1 MAIFSHN
8 KEYMMITLNLS
19 LAEVNVILNALG
31 RASYVEVAPVI
42 EVIKSQ
48 AAPQLKQQ
56 NNNDVD

>member
-1 MAIFSHN
+1 MVIFSHN

>member
-1 MAIFSHN
+1 MVIFSHN

-48 AAPQLKQQ
+48 AAPQLKKQ
-56 NNNDVD
+56 NNDDVD

>member
-56 NNNDVD
+56 NNDDVD

>member
-48 AAPQLKQQ
+48 AAPQLKKQ
-56 NNNDVD
+56 NNDDVD

>member
-1 MAIFSHN
+1 MVIFSHN

-56 NNNDVD
+56 NNDDVD